1 MRFTIID
8 TTTGHTLY
16 RSAAS
21 WPTIAQARST
31 ANLYANHYRNHHGI
45 PVVVHLHP

>member
-1 MRFTIID
+1 MSFTITC

-21 WPTIAQARST
+21 WPNASDARSI
-31 ANLYANHYRNHHGI
+31 ANLYANHYRNHGI
-45 PVVVHLHP
+45 PVVINLH